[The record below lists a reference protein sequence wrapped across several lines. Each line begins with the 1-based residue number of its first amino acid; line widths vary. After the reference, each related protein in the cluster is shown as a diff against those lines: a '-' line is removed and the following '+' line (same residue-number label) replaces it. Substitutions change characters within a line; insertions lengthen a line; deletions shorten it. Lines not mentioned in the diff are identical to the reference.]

1 MPLLAFAR
9 QNARWLAAGALL
21 AFMSSFGQ
29 TFFISIFSNHI
40 RTEFGLTHA
49 MWGGIYSLGTTVSA
63 IVMIWAG
70 TLTDIFRTRAVGAI
84 VFLLLGLACLAM
96 AAVPSVVALPFVI
109 FALRLLGQGMSSH
122 LSVVAMSRWF
132 VAGRGRALSIATLGF
147 SVGETFLPV
156 IFVFLMSIYSWRVM
170 WVACFVILV
179 AAIPVLLGLL
189 RRERTPQ
196 SMAQESFSFGMNE
209 RHWTRRNMLR
219 HPLFWYMIPALL
231 GPSAFNTA
239 FFFQQA
245 HFAEIKGWEHLQ
257 LVSYFP
263 MYAIISVVAMFV
275 SGIALDRFGTVRL
288 LPFYQL
294 PMVIAFACFA
304 LAQTPAMVAM
314 GLVFLAFTSGAN
326 STLPNAFWAEF
337 YGTKYLGAIKSLA
350 AAIMVLGS
358 AIGPGLTGVL
368 IDGGVGLDRQY
379 LWISAFFLIS
389 TGSMMAGVFRARN
402 DLSAVYYKD
411 LPNDER

>member
-1 MPLLAFAR
+1 MSLIAFAR

-29 TFFISIFSNHI
+29 TFFISIFSDHI

-70 TLTDIFRTRAVGAI
+70 TLTDIFRTRAIGAI
-84 VFLLLGLACLAM
+84 VFLLLGMACLAM
-96 AAVPSVVALPFVI
+96 AAVPSVAALPFVI

-132 VAGRGRALSIATLGF
+132 VAGRGRALSISTLGF
-147 SVGETFLPV
+147 SIGETFLP
-156 IFVFLMSIYSWRVM
+156 ISFVFLMSIYSWRSM
-170 WVACFVILV
+170 WIASFVILI
-179 AAIPVLLGLL
+179 AAIPVLLLL
-189 RRERTPQ
+189 LGQERTPQ
-196 SMAQESFSFGMNE
+196 SMAKESFSVGMKN
-209 RHWTRRNMLR
+209 HQWTRKNMLG
-219 HPLFWYMIPALL
+219 HPLFWFMIPALL

-263 MYAIISVVAMFV
+263 IYAVLSVIVMFISGM
-275 SGIALDRFGTVRL
+275 ALDRFGTVRL

-294 PMVIAFACFA
+294 PMVFAFACFS
-304 LAQTPAMVAM
+304 LAQTPAMVAL
-314 GLVFLAFTSGAN
+314 GLALLAFTSGAN
-326 STLPNAFWAEF
+326 ATLPNAFWAEF
-337 YGTKYLGAIKSLA
+337 YGTKHLGAIKSLA

-368 IDGGVGLDRQY
+368 IDNGVGLDRQY

-389 TGSMMAGVFRARN
+389 TSSMIIGVFRSRK
-402 DLSAVYYKD
+402 DLAHFYYKE
-411 LPNDER
+411 LKTND